1 VFKQLKLA
9 LVLASLLPAMAPAQ
23 IIEGPIGRR
32 GPTAFTSLSL
42 GWFSQQGLCDA
53 PSGACWDF
61 GSAAQWRASLEAPL
75 GRGASFGVVGSLA
88 RVPLIYQGGLSPLP
102 SGTNSCA
109 RCDANAQVYQIL
121 GTLHLGGSTVGFQQ
135 GVDASAG
142 VTLFS
147 NFRDQNGALLGPGK
161 TVSDFT
167 FMIGYGFAYGFSQNT
182 SVMIVQDYGL
192 VIGKRVSGQSSNS
205 AQQTNL
211 RIGVR
216 YGLGG

>member
-1 VFKQLKLA
+1 MFKQLKLA
-9 LVLASLLPAMAPAQ
+9 LVLASLLPAIAPAQ
-23 IIEGPIGRR
+23 IIEGSVGRR

-53 PSGACWDF
+53 TSSACWDF
-61 GSAAQWRASLEAPL
+61 GSAAQWRASLEAPM
-75 GRGASFGVVGSLA
+75 GRGASFGVAGSVA
-88 RVPLIYQGGLSPLP
+88 RVPLIYQGPTIPL
-102 SGTNSCA
+102 SGTNSCS

-121 GTLHLGGSTVGFQQ
+121 GTLHLGGSGIGFQQ
-135 GVDASAG
+135 VVDASAG

-147 NFRDQNGALLGPGK
+147 NFRDQSGALLGPGK

-167 FMIGYGFAYGFSQNT
+167 FMIGYGFSYGISQST
-182 SVMIVQDYGL
+182 SLMIVQDYGL

-211 RIGVR
+211 RLGVR
-216 YGLGG
+216 YGLGQ

>member
-1 VFKQLKLA
+1 MFKQLKLA
-9 LVLASLLPAMAPAQ
+9 LVLASLVPAIAPAQ

-32 GPTAFTSLSL
+32 HTGPVASLSL
-42 GWFSQQGLCDA
+42 GWFNQQGLCDA
-53 PSGACWDF
+53 ASGACWDF
-61 GSAAQWRASLEAPL
+61 GSAPQWRASLEAPL
-75 GRGASFGVVGSLA
+75 GRGATFGAVGSIA

-102 SGTNSCA
+102 GTNTCS
-109 RCDANAQVYQIL
+109 RCDANAQIYQIL
-121 GTLHLGGSTVGFQQ
+121 GTLHLGGSGIGFQQ
-135 GVDASAG
+135 VVDASAG
-142 VTLFS
+142 MTLFS
-147 NFRDQNGALLGPGK
+147 NFRDANGQQLGPGK

-167 FMIGYGFAYGFSQNT
+167 FQIGYGFSYGISQST
-182 SVMIVQDYGL
+182 SLMLVQDYGL